1 VSALGHPGR
10 APGRTTWRARARSSG
25 DHRTAGVITL
35 VVAVAL
41 GILALLV
48 PATATAATGG
58 PCTPDAETGCV
69 VGTLKQA
76 DGEPAVGVAIAVEG
90 NGETVQVVTGDDG
103 TWAVPITAAGAYTV
117 TIDPQTLPDGET
129 LRDPDTTSRT
139 VNALLNSQSRVLF
152 ALGAPAS
159 SGPTAT
165 PTSSATSGP
174 TAQPDDEPRT
184 DAPASSGSGV
194 TGKRVAQQLANG
206 LIFGLLLA
214 LASVGLSLIYGTT
227 GLSSFAHGEQVTLGA
242 MLAYTFVQT
251 LGMNVWLAALV
262 ATVCGAASGWLQDAG
277 LWRPLRRRRVGLT
290 QQMIVTIGLSM
301 VLQYLFQFIY
311 GGGRLRI
318 DTSNPDPV
326 RIGPVT
332 LTMQGLISAGIAIV
346 VLAAVAAFLLYS
358 RTGRATRAVSD
369 NPALAAA
376 SGIGVERV
384 IRIVWIGA
392 AGLAA
397 LGGVL
402 VGLYFQSTAW
412 NMGGT
417 VLLLMFAAVTL
428 GGLGTAWGA
437 LAGSIVIG
445 VVAEMSSL
453 VIPSDM
459 KYAGAL
465 LILILVLLVRP
476 QGILGRRD
484 RIG

>member
-1 VSALGHPGR
+1 MVL
-10 APGRTTWRARARSSG
+10 T
-25 DHRTAGVITL
+25 
-35 VVAVAL
+35 
-41 GILALLV
+41 
-48 PATATAATGG
+48 
-58 PCTPDAETGCV
+58 
-69 VGTLKQA
+69 
-76 DGEPAVGVAIAVEG
+76 VEG
-90 NGETVQVVTGDDG
+90 GGESVEVTTGADG
-103 TWAVPITAAGAYTV
+103 TWSVPVTVAGDYTM
-117 TIDPQTLPDGET
+117 TIDPETLPEGET
-129 LRDPDTTSRT
+129 LRDPSVTSRT
-139 VNALLNSQSRVLF
+139 VKVLLNSQSRVLF
-152 ALGAPAS
+152 ALGEPTGGTTAAPTQ
-159 SGPTAT
+159 GTTA
-165 PTSSATSGP
+165 A
-174 TAQPDDEPRT
+174 PDDEPPST
-184 DAPASSGSGV
+184 GGGASGSGGV

-206 LIFGLLLA
+206 LVFGLLLA

-242 MLAYTFVQT
+242 VLAYFFVQT
-251 LGMNVWLAALV
+251 VGLDLWLAAIV
-262 ATVCGAASGWLQDAG
+262 ATLLGAASGWLQDAG
-277 LWRPLRRRRVGLT
+277 IWRPLRRKRIGLT

-301 VLQYLFQFIY
+301 VLQYLFQFLL

-318 DTSNPDPV
+318 DTTNPTRV
-326 RIGPVT
+326 SIGPVS
-332 LTMQGLISAGIAIV
+332 LTQQAIVSAGIAVV

-384 IRIVWIGA
+384 IRIVWTGA

-402 VGLYFQSTAW
+402 TGLYFQSTAW

-437 LAGSIVIG
+437 LVGSIVIG

>member
-1 VSALGHPGR
+1 M
-10 APGRTTWRARARSSG
+10 
-25 DHRTAGVITL
+25 
-35 VVAVAL
+35 
-41 GILALLV
+41 LALAALLAV
-48 PATATAATGG
+48 VLHAAPAAATAAE
-58 PCTPDAETGCV
+58 PCTPDATTGCV
-69 VGTLKQA
+69 LGTIKTA
-76 DGEPAVGVAIAVEG
+76 AGEPAVGVVLTVEG
-90 NGETVQVVTGDDG
+90 GGESVEVTTGADG
-103 TWAVPITAAGAYTV
+103 TWSVPVTAAGDYTV
-117 TIDPQTLPDGET
+117 TIDPATLPEGES
-129 LRDPDTTSRT
+129 LRDPSVTSRT
-139 VNALLNSQSRVLF
+139 VKVLLNSQSRALF
-152 ALGAPAS
+152 ALGEPTGGTTTAPTQ
-159 SGPTAT
+159 G
-165 PTSSATSGP
+165 ATSGP
-174 TAQPDDEPRT
+174 DDE
-184 DAPASSGSGV
+184 APSSGGGSSTGGV
-194 TGKRVAQQLANG
+194 TGKRVAQQFANG
-206 LIFGLLLA
+206 LVFGLLLA

-242 MLAYTFVQT
+242 ILAYFFVQSVG
-251 LGMNVWLAALV
+251 LDLWLAAVL
-262 ATVCGAASGWLQDAG
+262 ATLLGAASGWLQDAG
-277 LWRPLRRRRVGLT
+277 IWRPLRRKRIGLT

-301 VLQYLFQFIY
+301 VLQYLFQFLL

-318 DTSNPDPV
+318 DTTNPTRV
-326 RIGPVT
+326 TIGPVS
-332 LTMQGLISAGIAIV
+332 LTQQALVSAGIAVV
-346 VLAAVAAFLLYS
+346 VLAAVAVFLLYS
-358 RTGRATRAVSD
+358 RTGRATRAVAD

-384 IRIVWIGA
+384 IRIVWTGA

-402 VGLYFQSTAW
+402 TGLYFQSTAW

>member
-1 VSALGHPGR
+1 M
-10 APGRTTWRARARSSG
+10 
-25 DHRTAGVITL
+25 
-35 VVAVAL
+35 
-41 GILALLV
+41 
-48 PATATAATGG
+48 ATAVLAVVLQAWPAAASAQ
-58 PCTPDAETGCV
+58 PCVPDASTGCV
-69 VGTLKQA
+69 VGTIKTA
-76 DGEPAVGVAIAVEG
+76 DGQPAAGVALSVDGAG
-90 NGETVQVVTGDDG
+90 GASAATTGDDG
-103 TWAVPITAAGAYTV
+103 TWAVPVTVAGEYTV
-117 TIDPQTLPDGET
+117 TIDPATLPEGEQ
-129 LRDPDTTSRT
+129 LRDPTATSRT
-139 VNALLNSQSRVLF
+139 VKVLLNSQSRVLF
-152 ALGAPAS
+152 ALGAPTTGTPTEQPEPGATSAPPADKPGSDAS
-159 SGPTAT
+159 SGAGGI
-165 PTSSATSGP
+165 S
-174 TAQPDDEPRT
+174 
-184 DAPASSGSGV
+184 
-194 TGKRVAQQLANG
+194 GKRVAQQLANG
-206 LIFGLLLA
+206 LVFGLLLA

-242 MLAYTFVQT
+242 ILAYFFVQVV
-251 LGMNVWLAALV
+251 GMDLWLAAVL
-262 ATVCGAASGWLQDAG
+262 ATLLGAASGWLQDAG
-277 LWRPLRRRRVGLT
+277 IWRPLRRRRVGLT

-301 VLQYLFQFIY
+301 VLQYLFQFLL

-318 DTSNPDPV
+318 DTSNPKPV
-326 RIGPVT
+326 SLGPVT
-332 LTMQGLISAGIAIV
+332 LTVQSLLSAGIAAV
-346 VLAAVAAFLLYS
+346 VLAGAAAFLLYT

-384 IRIVWIGA
+384 IRIVWTGA

-437 LAGSIVIG
+437 LAGSLVIG

>member
-214 LASVGLSLIYGTT
+214 LA
-227 GLSSFAHGEQVTLGA
+227 
-242 MLAYTFVQT
+242 
-251 LGMNVWLAALV
+251 
-262 ATVCGAASGWLQDAG
+262 
-277 LWRPLRRRRVGLT
+277 
-290 QQMIVTIGLSM
+290 
-301 VLQYLFQFIY
+301 
-311 GGGRLRI
+311 
-318 DTSNPDPV
+318 
-326 RIGPVT
+326 
-332 LTMQGLISAGIAIV
+332 
-346 VLAAVAAFLLYS
+346 
-358 RTGRATRAVSD
+358 
-369 NPALAAA
+369 
-376 SGIGVERV
+376 
-384 IRIVWIGA
+384 
-392 AGLAA
+392 
-397 LGGVL
+397 
-402 VGLYFQSTAW
+402 
-412 NMGGT
+412 
-417 VLLLMFAAVTL
+417 
-428 GGLGTAWGA
+428 
-437 LAGSIVIG
+437 
-445 VVAEMSSL
+445 
-453 VIPSDM
+453 
-459 KYAGAL
+459 
-465 LILILVLLVRP
+465 
-476 QGILGRRD
+476 
-484 RIG
+484 

>member
-1 VSALGHPGR
+1 MSRRTRR
-10 APGRTTWRARARSSG
+10 A
-25 DHRTAGVITL
+25 AGTL
-35 VVAVAL
+35 V
-41 GILALLV
+41 LALVAFLALV
-48 PATATAATGG
+48 VHAGPASAATAA
-58 PCTPDAETGCV
+58 PCTPDATTGCV
-69 VGTLKQA
+69 LGTIKTA
-76 DGEPAVGVAIAVEG
+76 SGEPAVGVVLTVEG
-90 NGETVQVVTGDDG
+90 GGESVEVTTAADG
-103 TWAVPITAAGAYTV
+103 TWSVPVTTAGDYTV
-117 TIDPQTLPDGET
+117 SIDPATLPEGET
-129 LRDPDTTSRT
+129 LRDPSVTSRT
-139 VNALLNSQSRVLF
+139 VKVLLNSQSRALF
-152 ALGAPAS
+152 ALGEPTGGATTSPTSGASTAPDDS
-159 SGPTAT
+159 PGPT
-165 PTSSATSGP
+165 
-174 TAQPDDEPRT
+174 
-184 DAPASSGSGV
+184 SGSSTAGGGV

-206 LIFGLLLA
+206 LVFGLLLA

-242 MLAYTFVQT
+242 ILAYFFVQT
-251 LGMNVWLAALV
+251 VGLDLWLAAVL
-262 ATVCGAASGWLQDAG
+262 ATLLGAASGWLQDAG
-277 LWRPLRRRRVGLT
+277 IWRPLRRKRIGLT

-301 VLQYLFQFIY
+301 VLQYLFQFLL

-318 DTSNPDPV
+318 DTTNPTRV
-326 RIGPVT
+326 SIGPVS
-332 LTMQGLISAGIAIV
+332 LTQQAIVSAGIAVV
-346 VLAAVAAFLLYS
+346 VLAGVAAFLLYS

-384 IRIVWIGA
+384 IRIVWTGA

-402 VGLYFQSTAW
+402 TGLYFQSTAW

-417 VLLLMFAAVTL
+417 VLLLMFASVTL

>member
-1 VSALGHPGR
+1 
-10 APGRTTWRARARSSG
+10 
-25 DHRTAGVITL
+25 
-35 VVAVAL
+35 VAL
-41 GILALLV
+41 ALAALLTVLLQAV
-48 PATATAATGG
+48 PAAATATEPCVPDAATG
-58 PCTPDAETGCV
+58 CV
-69 VGTLKQA
+69 LGTVKTSA
-76 DGEPAVGVAIAVEG
+76 GEPAVGVALTVEG
-90 NGETVQVVTGDDG
+90 GGQSVDVATGDDG
-103 TWAVPITAAGAYTV
+103 TWSAPVTVPGDYTV
-117 TIDPQTLPDGET
+117 TIDPATLPEGEA
-129 LRDPDTTSRT
+129 LRDPSVTSRT
-139 VNALLNSQSRVLF
+139 VKVLLNSQSRVLF
-152 ALGAPAS
+152 AVGDPAGGGGGATPAP
-159 SGPTAT
+159 GRTAT
-165 PTSSATSGP
+165 DAP
-174 TAQPDDEPRT
+174 DEPR
-184 DAPASSGSGV
+184 SGTGTSTGGV

-206 LIFGLLLA
+206 LVFGLLLA

-242 MLAYTFVQT
+242 ILAYFFVQT
-251 LGMNVWLAALV
+251 VGLDLWLAAVL
-262 ATVCGAASGWLQDAG
+262 ATLAGAASGWVQDAG
-277 LWRPLRRRRVGLT
+277 LWRPLRRRRIGLT

-301 VLQYLFQFIY
+301 VLQYLFQFLL

-318 DTSNPDPV
+318 DTTNPKPV
-326 RIGPVT
+326 AIGPVS
-332 LTMQGLISAGIAIV
+332 LTQQSLVSAVIAIA
-346 VLAAVAAFLLYS
+346 VLAGVAVFLLYS

-384 IRIVWIGA
+384 IRIVWTGA

-402 VGLYFQSTAW
+402 TGLYFQSTAW